1 MCICQLFTDS
11 VIYTQ
16 QKLSNMSC
24 HSLLLSHMF
33 GLDFNAADQLCI
45 FPVIESQSIY

>member
-1 MCICQLFTDS
+1 MCICHVFTDS

-16 QKLSNMSC
+16 QKF